1 MVSGRRSGRRK
12 SLKKGWIVALVLGTV
27 VLVGVGGGAAWL
39 SNGTKPVAGG
49 KEVLLRY
56 EGRKPL
62 QTVLNDLQRRGI
74 VRDAR
79 AASVWA
85 RLTKKPSLVPTGTY
99 RLRPGQTLEEIV
111 SELQKPIRHMVRIP
125 ETNWAA
131 RTSRILEREQVCS
144 AASYMELVKN
154 PAAFEGTVSFP
165 LPKDSLEGY
174 LYPDTYDLPPL
185 LGARG
190 VIERQLENFEKR
202 VWKGLKEPKGLA
214 RIITIGS
221 LVEMEVAVDSE
232 RPMVAGVVENRMK
245 KGMRLQIDAAI
256 NYGLQKWRPLT
267 LADYKNVVSPYNLY
281 LVDGLPP
288 TPICSPT
295 VESIEAAITPAK
307 HDKLYYVALPD
318 KTSLFS
324 ATYEGH
330 LKNVAK
336 RRAAIKA
343 LEKTR

>member
-1 MVSGRRSGRRK
+1 MKRGC
-12 SLKKGWIVALVLGTV
+12 IVALGLGLV
-27 VLVGVGGGAAWL
+27 VLLGAGGSYAWL
-39 SNGTKPVAGG
+39 SSGTKPAAPG
-49 KEVLLRY
+49 KEVLVRY

-62 QTVLNDLQRRGI
+62 LTVFGDLQKRGI

-79 AASVWA
+79 AAGIWA
-85 RLTKKPSLVPTGTY
+85 RLTRQPSLVPTGTY
-99 RLRPGQTLEEIV
+99 RLRPGQTLDEIV
-111 SELQKPIRHMVRIP
+111 DELQKPIRHMVRLP

-131 RTSRILEREQVCS
+131 RSARILEREEVCS
-144 AASYMELVKN
+144 AASYMALVKN

-202 VWKGLKEPKGLA
+202 VWRGLKEPKDLQK
-214 RIITIGS
+214 IVNIGS
-221 LVEMEVAVDSE
+221 LVEMEVAIDSE
-232 RPMVAGVVENRMK
+232 RPMVAGVVENRLK

-267 LADYKNVVSPYNLY
+267 YNDYKNVDSPYNLY
-281 LVDGLPP
+281 RVSGLPP

-295 VESIEAAITPAK
+295 VESIEAAIRPAK

-324 ATYEGH
+324 ATYEEH